1 VAYQLSLLPLREK
14 VRMRVETFEDGIGVV
29 LEHAD
34 PHLSPL
40 PQGEREK
47 DAIHKPDRFLRFP
60 ALVKSW
66 AV

>member
-1 VAYQLSLLPLREK
+1 
-14 VRMRVETFEDGIGVV
+14 MRVETFEDGIGVV